1 MEFPESFNNL
11 AFKLSLLTLQTGD
24 GPSEPTLEEL
34 LKGIDAQGRKEL
46 FEYLNTIL
54 ERCDDE
60 ELQRLWFK
68 TDSDFYFFDP
78 RGTRHFLTLV
88 RDEMAKKL
96 DMR

>member
-1 MEFPESFNNL
+1 MEFPESFNTL
-11 AFKLSLLTLQTGD
+11 AFKLSLLTLETGD
-24 GPSEPTLEEL
+24 VPPEPTLEDL

-78 RGTRHFLTLV
+78 RGTRHCLALV
-88 RDEMAKKL
+88 RDEMAKRPDL
-96 DMR
+96 R